1 MTLTPSHAPATRTI
15 LILLLSPLSAV
26 ASPSKPRD
34 VWEEHLVFQG
44 ESRTWEDL
52 FPWALNMVGCDKRHL
67 GLWVTLC
74 STRRQIPSDRG
85 ACVLLHERVC
95 VCVSTCVTCG
105 DLERSGLQVRTS
117 LDPCLMVAV
126 CPHGIQHVLTQCL
139 ETVYFHHLT
148 LGPLQLPSCS
158 AKFVLLCLSSP
169 SPVLITADSG
179 LSLKGKSDIT
189 PPHTPH
195 LKSFCFS
202 PVPSE
207 DTANSSAWFP
217 RSAAWVPT
225 KSTTPSISLHPSDPI
240 TGSSHIDC
248 LDLSCITLS
257 LTCTVPS

>member
-1 MTLTPSHAPATRTI
+1 MLFGTQRRPRRHKPSDHTPLFPFYQQEMEGFLFYLGGPCRVLLGFTTSESTQIFPGLGSGSEGMEASASMTLTPSHAPATRTI

-105 DLERSGLQVRTS
+105 DLERSGL
-117 LDPCLMVAV
+117 
-126 CPHGIQHVLTQCL
+126 
-139 ETVYFHHLT
+139 
-148 LGPLQLPSCS
+148 
-158 AKFVLLCLSSP
+158 
-169 SPVLITADSG
+169 
-179 LSLKGKSDIT
+179 
-189 PPHTPH
+189 
-195 LKSFCFS
+195 
-202 PVPSE
+202 
-207 DTANSSAWFP
+207 
-217 RSAAWVPT
+217 
-225 KSTTPSISLHPSDPI
+225 
-240 TGSSHIDC
+240 
-248 LDLSCITLS
+248 
-257 LTCTVPS
+257 